1 MVCLLLK
8 PCLVN
13 CFSLAELFQRFLNK
27 NSQKISTRIARHH
40 LQKYSASDAAASTQS
55 NFCTFWI
62 GIALALPKQWLS
74 CIQNFGSLSSGINI
88 KAAIV
93 EQEAASAVA
102 SVDT

>member
-1 MVCLLLK
+1 MQLHQHKAIFV
-8 PCLVN
+8 
-13 CFSLAELFQRFLNK
+13 LFDF
-27 NSQKISTRIARHH
+27 
-40 LQKYSASDAAASTQS
+40 
-55 NFCTFWI
+55 